1 MRDRYVAQHT
11 VKIKAPPPH
20 RGSLPLPHT
29 PFIAPHQID
38 FFWAT
43 RELAVPPLAGRSL
56 AMLSTRGPSTTRVRG
71 RFNLDVSI
79 VIRWIC
85 EQLTMM
91 S

>member
-56 AMLSTRGPSTTRVRG
+56 ATTRVSARL
-71 RFNLDVSI
+71 NLDVSI

-85 EQLTMM
+85 ELLTMM

>member
-56 AMLSTRGPSTTRVRG
+56 ARYALYPGALYDTCSR
-71 RFNLDVSI
+71 SI
-79 VIRWIC
+79 KSRCIDC
-85 EQLTMM
+85 DPMDL
-91 S
+91 

>member
-38 FFWAT
+38 FFWRAT
-43 RELAVPPLAGRSL
+43 RELAASNTAGRSL
-56 AMLSTRGPSTTRVRG
+56 ATLYPAPGPSATRVRG
-71 RFNLDVSI
+71 LSHLDISFDPVD
-79 VIRWIC
+79 
-85 EQLTMM
+85 L
-91 S
+91 